1 MSRVTLSAD
10 LYDQLC
16 NVATPIMRKSGTVL
30 FRSGEPG
37 SGVFLVRDG
46 LVRLSLGD
54 NPLVYPSREL
64 GRGAVIGLPAT
75 FSGEP
80 YSLTAEVEQDCEVD
94 FVPRD
99 RLLDLV
105 KCNPELG
112 VEIARVLSEEIFE
125 MRHVN
130 ADAVFAPDWIA
141 Q

>member
-1 MSRVTLSAD
+1 MPRVELSAD
-10 LYDQLC
+10 LYEQLC
-16 NVATPIMRKSGTVL
+16 NVATPMTRKSGTVL
-30 FRSGEPG
+30 FRAGEPG

-46 LVRLSLGD
+46 QVRLSLGD

-80 YSLTAEVEQDCEVD
+80 YSLTAEVEQDCEVY

-105 KCNPELG
+105 KRNPEIG
-112 VEIARVLSEEIFE
+112 VQIARVLSEEIFE